1 MGWGIRARA
10 SATSPSRSILLDV
23 SADRLDFVNRVP
35 ARRRRLPTREPRRHS
50 RSRPRL
56 RARRGLRDALRRLRD
71 HRRPDAPGAGRAAAG
86 AGLSRLLALDFG
98 EARCGCAVSDPT
110 GTVVTPIGAVEQPDT
125 RRGLGRIAAIVRER
139 EVDRVVVGLPLS
151 LSGEEGAQA
160 RRTRAWAD
168 RLAERLD
175 VPVVL
180 HDERLTTRQ
189 AERAGGAADA
199 DSRAAA
205 HLLEAYLAAA
215 AAAGGG
221 RL

>member
-35 ARRRRLPTREPRRHS
+35 ARRRRLTTPEPRRHS

-56 RARRGLRDALRRLRD
+56 RARRELRDALRRLRD
-71 HRRPDAPGAGRAAAG
+71 QRRPAAPGAGRAAAG
-86 AGLSRLLALDFG
+86 ARVSRVLALDFG

-110 GTVVTPIGAVEQPDT
+110 GTVVTPLSAVERPDTRKGIGRIGAV
-125 RRGLGRIAAIVRER
+125 VRER
-139 EVDRVVVGLPLS
+139 GVGRVVVGLPLS
-151 LSGEEGAQA
+151 PSGEEGPQA
-160 RRTRAWAD
+160 ARTREWAA
-168 RLAERLD
+168 RLADHLP
-175 VPVVL
+175 VPVDL

-189 AERAGGAADA
+189 AERSGGRADL

-205 HLLEAYLAAA
+205 HLLEAYLAATPA
-215 AAAGGG
+215 
-221 RL
+221 

>member
-35 ARRRRLPTREPRRHS
+35 ARRRRLTTREPRRHS

-56 RARRGLRDALRRLRD
+56 RVRRGLRDALRRLRD

-110 GTVVTPIGAVEQPDT
+110 GTLATRPLAIERPDT
-125 RRGLGRIAAIVRER
+125 RRGMQRITELVR
-139 EVDRVVVGLPLS
+139 
-151 LSGEEGAQA
+151 Q
-160 RRTRAWAD
+160 
-168 RLAERLD
+168 
-175 VPVVL
+175 
-180 HDERLTTRQ
+180 
-189 AERAGGAADA
+189 
-199 DSRAAA
+199 
-205 HLLEAYLAAA
+205 
-215 AAAGGG
+215 
-221 RL
+221 